1 MRLSALL
8 LGLLLLAGCSTEPR
22 QVTGP
27 PPTVASSASPSP
39 GLAPSEPTEIDIP
52 KIAAHSTLVPLGL
65 QPDGTIQVPPVSTP
79 LQAGWYS
86 YGPTPGE
93 IGPAVVLGHV
103 DGNRQKGIFYRLK
116 ELTPGDRIS
125 VSRKDGSTAVFVVR
139 KVDQVDKDAFPENL
153 VYGNTSDAELRLI
166 TCGGS
171 FDRTAHSYVDN
182 VIVFAEL
189 A

>member
-1 MRLSALL
+1 MVR
-8 LGLLLLAGCSTEPR
+8 
-22 QVTGP
+22 
-27 PPTVASSASPSP
+27 
-39 GLAPSEPTEIDIP
+39 
-52 KIAAHSTLVPLGL
+52 
-65 QPDGTIQVPPVSTP
+65 
-79 LQAGWYS
+79 
-86 YGPTPGE
+86 
-93 IGPAVVLGHV
+93 GPAVVLGHV

>member
-1 MRLSALL
+1 MRFLALL
-8 LGLLLLAGCSTEPR
+8 LGLLLLAGCAAEPR

-27 PPTVASSASPSP
+27 PPTVASSTAPSP
-39 GLAPSEPTEIDIP
+39 GPAPSEPTEIDIS

-65 QPDGTIQVPPVSTP
+65 NPDGTIQVPPVSTP
-79 LQAGWYS
+79 RQAGWYS

-93 IGPAVVLGHV
+93 IGPAVIVGHV
-103 DGNRQKGIFYRLK
+103 DGNNQKGIFYRLK
-116 ELTPGDRIS
+116 ELAPGDRIS
-125 VSRKDGSTAVFVVR
+125 VSRKDGSAVVFVVR
-139 KVDQVDKDAFPENL
+139 EVDQVDKDAFPENL

-182 VIVFAEL
+182 VIVYAGL